1 MNEKMKYVEKIKSN
15 NERAIRT
22 ELLFMPLLVIV
33 PFIVGLSLIFDWY
46 FRGFLENIS
55 AFDGE
60 LILGIIIIVGNIVF
74 DVPFIKS
81 LIKFNKKK

>member
-60 LILGIIIIVGNIVF
+60 LILGIIIII
-74 DVPFIKS
+74 
-81 LIKFNKKK
+81 LILARIIYLLLS